1 MQQNDRN
8 FSMQDAMHLASTPA
22 GQQLIALLQQ
32 SDQGTLKK
40 AMEQASKG
48 DYSQAKEVLTP
59 LLASEEVRKL
69 LQQLGGQHG

>member
-8 FSMQDAMHLASTPA
+8 FSKQDAIRLAATPA

-32 SDQGTLKK
+32 SDQKALNQ
-40 AMEQASKG
+40 AMEQAKKG
-48 DYSQAKEVLTP
+48 DYSQIKETLSP

-69 LQQLGGQHG
+69 LQQLGG